1 MTQIK
6 QNPHIGKQVY
16 INGEEGQVVAFQD
29 EKYVVYTEKNTYHLD
44 NLDNIFCPDKSNKI
58 PAAYTQVALIIETLR
73 LLVVP
78 QPIGGGKF
86 EAAID
91 YTKMS
96 KDSDIR
102 EAIKC
107 LSKAITHYDRGMKK
121 KQHIPQ
127 ESFYRVTDIGVST
140 IDTISL
146 LYYALLTLPLDKQE
160 IVREGIENMLWLT
173 TQTENELQPN

>member
-1 MTQIK
+1 
-6 QNPHIGKQVY
+6 
-16 INGEEGQVVAFQD
+16 
-29 EKYVVYTEKNTYHLD
+29 
-44 NLDNIFCPDKSNKI
+44 
-58 PAAYTQVALIIETLR
+58 
-73 LLVVP
+73 
-78 QPIGGGKF
+78 
-86 EAAID
+86 
-91 YTKMS
+91 MS

-107 LSKAITHYDRGMKK
+107 LSKAITYYDRGMKK

-146 LYYALLTLPLDKQE
+146 LYYAMLTLSLDKQE